1 MIGLNIPRG
10 RKGDRG
16 YLRVLMCSGLH
27 YFPPRPQDSCPG
39 RDTVRDSI
47 GEAEPFP
54 PVRSH
59 PLKPEHRVPF
69 RRDLGDLGLLKTT
82 ANTARGGQES
92 QSLPEPRKAS

>member
-1 MIGLNIPRG
+1 MVIFGSSCVPGCNIYPPGPRTRARDGIQSGTVSG
-10 RKGDRG
+10 RRSP
-16 YLRVLMCSGLH
+16 L
-27 YFPPRPQDSCPG
+27 
-39 RDTVRDSI
+39 
-47 GEAEPFP
+47 P

-59 PLKPEHRVPF
+59 PLKPERRVPL